1 MCMLSFTTCSLYSPE
16 NTSTAE
22 HVPHLRDLV
31 THVRTTEWY
40 RLGLLLD
47 LDEYNLRKIR
57 IDGKSCQ
64 EHLTMMFETWL
75 KACRNPSWGDVVKA
89 LERIGENRLV
99 AKLEQMICK

>member
-1 MCMLSFTTCSLYSPE
+1 MLSLATCSLYPPA

-22 HVPHLRDLV
+22 NVPRLQDLV
-31 THVRTTEWY
+31 THVRTREWY

-47 LDEYNLRKIR
+47 LDDYNLRKIC
-57 IDGKSCQ
+57 IDARDCQ

-89 LERIGENRLV
+89 VKGIDENRLG
-99 AKLEQMICK
+99 AILEQKFCK